1 MNFRKYSKCRRKL
14 RIYIR
19 IIKNTFHYVFHILV
33 LYTKLPIY
41 AYLNSLICS
50 AAFFESRLM
59 TAVYTENTILGLY
72 STRVSSIV
80 IDCGQMPQLFTRVTL
95 RSLNFRTWLT
105 ITRDNKCRDW
115 TDNLI
120 YILRNAFSLT
130 LFPSWETIGNT
141 CATHKISK
149 QSDAHYLT
157 MRV

>member
-19 IIKNTFHYVFHILV
+19 VIKNTFHYVFHILV

-80 IDCGQMPQLFTRVTL
+80 IDCGPDA
-95 RSLNFRTWLT
+95 T
-105 ITRDNKCRDW
+105 IIHESNSAIFELPHV
-115 TDNLI
+115 TDNHMRRI
-120 YILRNAFSLT
+120 NA
-130 LFPSWETIGNT
+130 ETGQT
-141 CATHKISK
+141 T
-149 QSDAHYLT
+149 
-157 MRV
+157 